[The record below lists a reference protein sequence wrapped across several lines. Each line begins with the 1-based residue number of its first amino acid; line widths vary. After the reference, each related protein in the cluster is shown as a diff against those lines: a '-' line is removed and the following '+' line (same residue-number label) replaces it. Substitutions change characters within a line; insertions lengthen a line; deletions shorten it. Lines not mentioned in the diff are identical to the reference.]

1 MKKISI
7 VVPAHN
13 EEANIPLLV
22 KEVESV
28 FSTLKD
34 FTYELVIVDD
44 GSRDNTMNV
53 IKDESQ
59 KNTNIKYLEFSK
71 NFGKEAATSAG
82 IHYASGDA
90 VLSLDA
96 DLQHPPSLVPDFIKK
111 WEEGYDVVIGVR
123 TKNMG
128 TTFVKRFL
136 SALYYKIIN
145 SISTTEIV
153 RGATDYRLI
162 DRRVVDEFNRLTE
175 HERMTRGLIDWLGF
189 KRCYINFVAG
199 ERANGEAA
207 YSYLKLIKL
216 AISSSVAHSLF
227 PLKLAGYLGL
237 FITITSG
244 MVGFLVFVN
253 RYIFDDYMSWHISG
267 PAQLAILMIFFIG
280 IVLCCLGLIALY
292 IGNIIHEVTGRPLY
306 VVRDTNILK

>member
-44 GSRDNTMNV
+44 GSRDNTINV

-175 HERMTRGLIDWLGF
+175 HERMTRGLIDWLG
-189 KRCYINFVAG
+189 
-199 ERANGEAA
+199 
-207 YSYLKLIKL
+207 
-216 AISSSVAHSLF
+216 
-227 PLKLAGYLGL
+227 
-237 FITITSG
+237 
-244 MVGFLVFVN
+244 
-253 RYIFDDYMSWHISG
+253 
-267 PAQLAILMIFFIG
+267 
-280 IVLCCLGLIALY
+280 
-292 IGNIIHEVTGRPLY
+292 
-306 VVRDTNILK
+306 